1 MKTYLK
7 HSSEKSLTKVFYST
21 SNTPNNFPSR
31 IDFRQRIVQPSIKE
45 QQRLLS
51 SSSLPRLQH
60 VHSGKYGIR
69 PIWPSD
75 QSVCEQEQQTRKSSK
90 NRWSSFASI
99 SSRSDRNQCARSKSD
114 LQKKFILPSTS
125 TLSYFTQED
134 GSKLALASVSLLLL
148 LILIIIYIFYRRRCT
163 KINGNKLN
171 EHRRRQSVEDNLLNQ
186 ESLEYCLPSVRK
198 LPTFTEESSSKLH
211 SSDSSNKTTS
221 ISNSINVTSL
231 PTVTDDI
238 ESRNSPSTSLRQPK
252 PSADHI
258 DTIEKSLQ
266 KVSTEE
272 QSTSSKTTLNEQSTP
287 SKEQSTTLNQTSN
300 EKQSTTSNLPSKV
313 EQPTTSKSTSQEQ
326 STTKNLPPKVEQ
338 PTTSKSPSKEP
349 SATSNLPPEVEQPTT
364 SKSPSKEQSTT
375 SNLPPKVE
383 QPTTSKSSST
393 EQSATPN
400 LPSKVE
406 QPTTPIVTSKV
417 EQSTTSKSPSK
428 EQSTTSNPPPKVEQP
443 TTSKSSSTEQSA
455 TPNLLSKVEQ
465 PTTPIVPSKVEQPTT
480 SKSPSKEQSTTSNL
494 PPKVEQPTTPK
505 PPFKVAQP
513 TTSNQTP
520 KEKQSTAP
528 TVSPKVEQLG
538 TPKPPSKEQSTTP
551 SIPSKVEQAAA
562 LKSASKEQ
570 AAAPKSTSKEQAAA
584 PKSTSKEQS
593 ITPNPPSKLEQS
605 KALNLPPSAEQ
616 PVTSNSR
623 RRSRFELDPK
633 TSTAESSLV
642 ENVLCP
648 PVIVRKV
655 SATHDHVIKDDFA
668 SLDEIHNAIKE
679 VGLDHSQL
687 IFGIDYTISN
697 LETGKTSFNGLSL
710 HHIQD
715 GLLNPYQSVI
725 TIVGRTLEK
734 YDSDK
739 LIPVFGFGDR
749 STLDRKIF
757 PLRPDGSY
765 CKSFRG
771 VLEAYNEITPKV
783 RMSGPTNFAPLIRE
797 AVRIVKK
804 TGEYHILVIVA
815 DGQVTNERQT
825 KDAIV
830 EASNYPLSIVMIGV
844 GDGPWDMMEEFD
856 DSLPTRQ
863 FDNFQFV
870 DYHSVFE
877 ASINTDSTFALRALM
892 EIPSQY
898 AQIKKLGLLNK
909 KY

>member
-7 HSSEKSLTKVFYST
+7 HSSEKSLAKVFYST
-21 SNTPNNFPSR
+21 SDVPNNFPSR

-51 SSSLPRLQH
+51 SSSLSRLQH

-99 SSRSDRNQCARSKSD
+99 SSRSDRNQCVRSKSD

-134 GSKLALASVSLLLL
+134 GSKLVLASVSLLLL

-163 KINGNKLN
+163 KINENKLN
-171 EHRRRQSVEDNLLNQ
+171 EQRRRQSLENNLLNQ
-186 ESLEYCLPSVRK
+186 ESLEHCLPSVRK
-198 LPTFTEESSSKLH
+198 LPNITEESSSTLH
-211 SSDSSNKTTS
+211 SSDFSSKTTS

-238 ESRNSPSTSLRQPK
+238 ESRNSSSSSLHQPK
-252 PSADHI
+252 LSTNHI
-258 DTIEKSLQ
+258 DRIEKSLQ

-272 QSTSSKTTLNEQSTP
+272 QSTPSKTTLKEQSTP
-287 SKEQSTTLNQTSN
+287 SKEQSTTSNQTSN
-300 EKQSTTSNLPSKV
+300 EKQSI
-313 EQPTTSKSTSQEQ
+313 
-326 STTKNLPPKVEQ
+326 
-338 PTTSKSPSKEP
+338 
-349 SATSNLPPEVEQPTT
+349 
-364 SKSPSKEQSTT
+364 T

-383 QPTTSKSSST
+383 QPTTSKPPPK
-393 EQSATPN
+393 EQSATSN
-400 LPSKVE
+400 LPPKVE
-406 QPTTPIVTSKV
+406 QT
-417 EQSTTSKSPSK
+417 TTSKSPSK
-428 EQSTTSNPPPKVEQP
+428 EQSATPNEQPTKSKSPSKEQSATSNLPPKVEKP
-443 TTSKSSSTEQSA
+443 TTSKPPSKEQSA
-455 TPNLLSKVEQ
+455 TSNLPSKVEQ

-480 SKSPSKEQSTTSNL
+480 
-494 PPKVEQPTTPK
+494 PK
-505 PPFKVAQP
+505 PPFKVEQP
-513 TTSNQTP
+513 TASNPTP
-520 KEKQSTAP
+520 KEKQSTAS
-528 TVSPKVEQLG
+528 TVSPKVEQFA
-538 TPKPPSKEQSTTP
+538 TPKPPSKEQPITP
-551 SIPSKVEQAAA
+551 SIPSKV
-562 LKSASKEQ
+562 
-570 AAAPKSTSKEQAAA
+570 EQAAA

-616 PVTSNSR
+616 PVTSSSR
-623 RRSRFELDPK
+623 RRSRFEIDPK
-633 TSTAESSLV
+633 NSTAESSLI
-642 ENVLCP
+642 ENIPCP

-655 SATHDHVIKDDFA
+655 STTHDHVIKDEFT
-668 SLDEIHNAIKE
+668 SLDEINKAVEE
-679 VGLDHSQL
+679 VGLTHSQL

-697 LETGKTSFNGLSL
+697 LETGKNSFNGLSL

-715 GLLNPYQSVI
+715 DLVNPYQSVI

-765 CKSFRG
+765 CKGFRG

-877 ASINTDSTFALRALM
+877 ASTNTDSAFALRALM

>member
-211 SSDSSNKTTS
+211 SSNSSNKTTS

-252 PSADHI
+252 PLADHI

-364 SKSPSKEQSTT
+364 SKSPSKEQSATP
-375 SNLPPKVE
+375 NLPPNVEQPTTQIVPSKVE

-400 LPSKVE
+400 LP
-406 QPTTPIVTSKV
+406 
-417 EQSTTSKSPSK
+417 
-428 EQSTTSNPPPKVEQP
+428 
-443 TTSKSSSTEQSA
+443 
-455 TPNLLSKVEQ
+455 SKVEQ

-562 LKSASKEQ
+562 LKSTSKEQAAAPKSASKEQ
-570 AAAPKSTSKEQAAA
+570 AAAPKSASKEQAAA

-668 SLDEIHNAIKE
+668 SLDEINNAIKE

-765 CKSFRG
+765 CKGFRG

>member
-364 SKSPSKEQSTT
+364 SKSPSKEQSATP
-375 SNLPPKVE
+375 NLPPKVE
-383 QPTTSKSSST
+383 QPTT
-393 EQSATPN
+393 
-400 LPSKVE
+400 L
-406 QPTTPIVTSKV
+406 
-417 EQSTTSKSPSK
+417 
-428 EQSTTSNPPPKVEQP
+428 
-443 TTSKSSSTEQSA
+443 
-455 TPNLLSKVEQ
+455 
-465 PTTPIVPSKVEQPTT
+465 IVPSKVEQPTT

-765 CKSFRG
+765 CKGFRG

>member
-364 SKSPSKEQSTT
+364 SKSPSKEQSGTSNLPPEVEQPTT
-375 SNLPPKVE
+375 SKSPSKEQSATPNLPPKVE
-383 QPTTSKSSST
+383 QPTT
-393 EQSATPN
+393 
-400 LPSKVE
+400 L
-406 QPTTPIVTSKV
+406 
-417 EQSTTSKSPSK
+417 
-428 EQSTTSNPPPKVEQP
+428 
-443 TTSKSSSTEQSA
+443 
-455 TPNLLSKVEQ
+455 
-465 PTTPIVPSKVEQPTT
+465 IVPSKVEQPTT

-562 LKSASKEQ
+562 LKSTSKEQAAAPKSTSKEQAAAPKSASKEQ

-765 CKSFRG
+765 CKGFRG